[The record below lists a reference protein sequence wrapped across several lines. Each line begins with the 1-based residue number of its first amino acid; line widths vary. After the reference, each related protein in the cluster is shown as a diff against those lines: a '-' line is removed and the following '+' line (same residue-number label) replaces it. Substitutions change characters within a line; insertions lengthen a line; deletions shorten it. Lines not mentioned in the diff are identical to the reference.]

1 MVVQRDIMKL
11 LSVVNVRCRHQW
23 NDDDRRAKMLKGA
36 ALNEC
41 ESSHNTSRKVGDDR
55 ERRPK
60 DGVSLVRSSGQ
71 S

>member
-36 ALNEC
+36 ALNER

-55 ERRPK
+55 ER
-60 DGVSLVRSSGQ
+60 
-71 S
+71 